1 MFNIC
6 LGPPIHLW
14 SVKGIVILAC
24 VIIVALVVGHILGKD
39 EQTRRCK
46 SELDEQSKT
55 IKDQQTRRC
64 KSELDEQTRRCT
76 RELDEQSK
84 TIKDKQSR
92 RCKNELDE
100 QTRRCTSKLEGY
112 EVISAQVE
120 LIMKWKRATKEII
133 RVINEYIE
141 DVVQYC
147 ELKEKKARW
156 FDSLS
161 DKEKF
166 TMKRLQD
173 KIGDVDFP
181 TKEVRSILDNIRDQL
196 KQSLDRKLSD
206 LEDSLH
212 DLPWKIK
219 QMKRQQ
225 ANLSE
230 KEISKF
236 LKSLEEDW
244 RQEFDKAQI

>member
-1 MFNIC
+1 
-6 LGPPIHLW
+6 
-14 SVKGIVILAC
+14 
-24 VIIVALVVGHILGKD
+24 
-39 EQTRRCK
+39 
-46 SELDEQSKT
+46 
-55 IKDQQTRRC
+55 
-64 KSELDEQTRRCT
+64 
-76 RELDEQSK
+76 
-84 TIKDKQSR
+84 
-92 RCKNELDE
+92 
-100 QTRRCTSKLEGY
+100 
-112 EVISAQVE
+112 
-120 LIMKWKRATKEII
+120 MKWKRATKEII

-161 DKEKF
+161 DIEKI

-181 TKEVRSILDNIRDQL
+181 TKEVRSILVDIRNRS
-196 KQSLDRKLSD
+196 KQSLDRTLSD

-219 QMKRQQ
+219 QMKQQQ

-230 KEISKF
+230 KEISKV
-236 LKSLEEDW
+236 LKKMGGKNSTKHKKKSLEIHG
-244 RQEFDKAQI
+244 RKFLMLSLSI